1 MDHKQFGTWAL
12 FDVGIW
18 MRILLFP
25 FMPHIGNTRR
35 VRKPW
40 PHIFYNTIGHPFPHS
55 INMVPQFD
63 FSSLINR
70 VFPEPTFVQCSPVRL
85 VIFSSSHVILN
96 MCFAIAKVFAT
107 VGRYTWRLPTVNTHF
122 ELVPSCISYCGDKVK
137 QLLERKRNWT
147 VMKSDMIVQ
156 LVFPPA
162 FYFGQFLCTF
172 FMFHWQVCP
181 RCSIKYC
188 NKYNL

>member
-1 MDHKQFGTWAL
+1 M
-12 FDVGIW
+12 
-18 MRILLFP
+18 FP
-25 FMPHIGNTRR
+25 METSAVTNDNITVLKVKLGGQTCLAPCSIRKRSMPHVGNTRR

-55 INMVPQFD
+55 INVVPQFD

-96 MCFAIAKVFAT
+96 MCFAIAKVFVT
-107 VGRYTWRLPTVNTHF
+107 VGRYTWRLPTVSTHF

-137 QLLERKRNWT
+137 
-147 VMKSDMIVQ
+147 
-156 LVFPPA
+156 
-162 FYFGQFLCTF
+162 
-172 FMFHWQVCP
+172 
-181 RCSIKYC
+181 
-188 NKYNL
+188 